1 MYLFSKFKFWRLRT
15 LLLRTSPEK
24 IARVQYIHIYYVLRQ
39 NKIKN
44 QKRKQTRLD

>member
-24 IARVQYIHIYYVLRQ
+24 ISKLQYIRINCVLRQ
-39 NKIKN
+39 NEIKN